1 MPRKNIVLYNI
12 KSVCM
17 PDASAD
23 AQLRKKEILLL
34 ASNSKFN
41 NWLHSFIKKNI
52 IELKENTGMDER
64 KMEK

>member
-1 MPRKNIVLYNI
+1 
-12 KSVCM
+12 M